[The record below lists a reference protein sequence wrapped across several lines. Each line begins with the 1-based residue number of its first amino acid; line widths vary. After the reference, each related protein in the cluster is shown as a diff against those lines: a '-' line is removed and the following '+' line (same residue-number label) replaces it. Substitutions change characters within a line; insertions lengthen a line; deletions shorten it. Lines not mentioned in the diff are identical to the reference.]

1 MDTCHKISDFM
12 KEQDYECRIIGIPKT
27 IDNDLMCIDHTPGY
41 GSAAKYIATT
51 ISQVILDAISYT
63 KSRVTIL
70 KLWEYRLVSCGS
82 ALQE

>member
-51 ISQVILDAISYT
+51 ISQVILMRFPIL
-63 KSRVTIL
+63 RVELQLL
-70 KLWEYRLVSCGS
+70 KLWADIQVG
-82 ALQE
+82 